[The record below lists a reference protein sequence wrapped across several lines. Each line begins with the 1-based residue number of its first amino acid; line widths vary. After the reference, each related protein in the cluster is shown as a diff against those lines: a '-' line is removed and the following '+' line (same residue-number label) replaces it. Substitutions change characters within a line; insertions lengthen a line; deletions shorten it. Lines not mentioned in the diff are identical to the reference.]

1 MKKRIKTTVVALTA
15 FTLLFTSTMI
25 APVLPEE
32 VKAETVMTQPLR
44 LAGTSRYDTAIQVS
58 QAGWEYAD
66 AVVLARGDDFP
77 DALSGVVL
85 AKSQLV
91 NGPLLLT
98 ETAQLTDGVLK
109 EIQRLGA
116 TKVYILGSPGAVS
129 QKVEK
134 ALADQGLT
142 VERLEGT
149 NRYGTASAIAKA
161 AVPQAEKVFL
171 ASGSDFPDALSIS
184 SYAAAQ
190 GIPLLLTEK
199 KAVPEVTLA
208 TLQSLGVK
216 NVTLIGGEGVIFPEV
231 RTQLEGLGFTVD
243 RLSGTDRYGTNLE
256 ILNKLSFNTEAI
268 YVATGTKFPDALAGA
283 ALAAKNNNPIVLV
296 PQKAIAAEGMSYLGT
311 RRGEGST
318 FTLLGGWGV
327 ISYGMESIIRTG
339 ALNPKISLQYWDGY
353 ASYETYLRQL
363 SMIPN
368 KATDYVDFVSPNWRG
383 SIGTDGSLKLVW
395 DDSSSN
401 FNQLTNMAHGLGMKV
416 LPLINGSG
424 ATLNTLLKSP
434 AAREKLIAEI
444 VELLEDTNSDGVVID
459 FETPLDYGDVKDPYD
474 GVRNDLT
481 AFMESLYS
489 QLKPMNKIVVMAVMP
504 RMSSSQYW
512 LDAYDYKALSHAVDY
527 MHVMTYDHHY
537 RTSAPGPIAPYPWI
551 KQVLTYIKGQGVDMG
566 KVLMGVPYYGRD
578 WVVTGKDA
586 NGSPTYNSTAFGYS
600 KALEIAKS
608 YGATI
613 TYSKYDATDP
623 VGTPTFKYT
632 DDKGVA
638 HTVFFDD
645 FTSWNAKLTV
655 INEFGLAGVAP
666 WAMGWV
672 DEETA
677 EGLYPLLN
685 QHLR

>member
-1 MKKRIKTTVVALTA
+1 MKKRIKTAVVTLTA
-15 FTLLFTSTMI
+15 FTLLFTSPMFTPI
-25 APVLPEE
+25 IPEE
-32 VKAETVMTQPLR
+32 VKAETSMTQPLR

-58 QAGWEYAD
+58 QSGWNYAD

-77 DALSGVVL
+77 DALAGVVL
-85 AKSQLV
+85 AKSSLV

-98 ETAQLTDGVLK
+98 ETAQLSEGVLE

-129 QKVEK
+129 EKVENT
-134 ALADQGLT
+134 LADQGLT

-149 NRYGTASAIAKA
+149 NRYGTAGEIAKA

-199 KAVPEVTLA
+199 KSVPEVTLE
-208 TLQSLGVK
+208 TLQALGVSE
-216 NVTLIGGEGVIFPEV
+216 VTLIGGEGVILPEV
-231 RTQLEGLGFTVD
+231 KAQLEDLDYTVD
-243 RLSGTDRYGTNLE
+243 RLSGADRYGTNLE
-256 ILNKLSFNTEAI
+256 ILNNLSFNTEAVYI
-268 YVATGTKFPDALAGA
+268 ATGAKFPDALAGA
-283 ALAAKNNNPIVLV
+283 ALAAQNNHPIVLA
-296 PQKAIAAEGMSYLGT
+296 PPKAFSEEGMSYLGS
-311 RRGEGST
+311 RRDEGAS

-339 ALNPKISLQYWDGY
+339 NVNPKISLQYWDGY

-363 SMIPN
+363 SLIPG
-368 KATDYVDFVSPNWRG
+368 KATDYVDYVSPNWRG

-395 DDSSSN
+395 DESSSN
-401 FNQLTNMAHGLGMKV
+401 YKQLTNMAHGLGMKV

-434 AAREKLIAEI
+434 AAREKLIGEI
-444 VELLEDTNSDGVVID
+444 VVLLKNTNADGVVID
-459 FETPLDYGDVKDPYD
+459 FETPLDYGDAKDPYD

-481 AFMESLYS
+481 AFMESLHS
-489 QLKPMNKIVVMAVMP
+489 ELQSMNKLVVMAVMP

-512 LDAYDYKALSHAVDY
+512 LDAYDYKALSQAVDY
-527 MHVMTYDHHY
+527 LHVMTYDHHY
-537 RTSAPGPIAPYPWI
+537 RTSAPGPISPYPWI
-551 KQVLTYIKGQGVDMG
+551 KQVLTYIQGQGVDMS
-566 KVLMGVPYYGRD
+566 KVLMGIPYYGRD
-578 WVVTGKDA
+578 WVVDGKDA
-586 NGSPTYNSTAFGYS
+586 NGNPTYNSTAFGYS
-600 KALEIAKS
+600 KALELADS

-613 TYSKYDATDP
+613 SYSKYNDADP

-632 DDKGVA
+632 DEKGVD

-645 FTSWNAKLTV
+645 YTSWNAKLSI
-655 INEFGLAGVAP
+655 INEFGLAGVGP

-672 DEETA
+672 DENTA
-677 EGLYPLLN
+677 EGLFPLLN

>member
-1 MKKRIKTTVVALTA
+1 MKRTTKTAVVVLTA
-15 FTLLFTSTMI
+15 FTLLFTSPMMMPL
-25 APVLPEE
+25 APQAVQ
-32 VKAETVMTQPLR
+32 AETSITQPLR

-58 QAGWEYAD
+58 QGGWNYAES
-66 AVVLARGDDFP
+66 VVLARGDDFP
-77 DALSGVVL
+77 DALAGVVL
-85 AKSQLV
+85 TKSV
-91 NGPLLLT
+91 NAPLLLT
-98 ETAQLTDGVLK
+98 ETKQLTTGVLD

-116 TKVYILGSPGAVS
+116 STVYILGSRGAVS
-129 QKVEK
+129 EEVEN
-134 ALADQGLT
+134 ALINEGLQ

-149 NRYGTASAIAKA
+149 DRYITASEIAKV
-161 AVPQAEKVFL
+161 AVPQTEKAFL
-171 ASGSDFPDALSIS
+171 ALGTDFPDALSIS

-199 KAVPEVTLA
+199 KKVPEVTLE

-216 NVTLIGGEGVIFPEV
+216 EVTLIGGEGVILPEV
-231 RTQLEGLGFTVD
+231 KVQLEELGFGVD
-243 RLSGTDRYGTNLE
+243 RLAGTDRYGTNLE
-256 ILNKLSFNTEAI
+256 ILNGLSFNNEAI

-296 PQKAIAAEGMSYLGT
+296 PQKDLKEESLDYLGA
-311 RRGEGST
+311 RRGDGSH

-339 ALNPKISLQYWDGY
+339 NLHPKISLQYWDGY
-353 ASYETYLRQL
+353 AKYETYLNQL

-368 KATDYVDFVSPNWRG
+368 QATDYVDYVSPNWRS
-383 SIGTDGSLKLVW
+383 SIGADGTLKLVW
-395 DDSSSN
+395 EEGSSN
-401 FNQLTNMAHGLGMKV
+401 YRQLTNMAHGLGMKV

-424 ATLNTLLKSP
+424 ATINTLLKSP
-434 AAREKLIAEI
+434 AAQEKLIAEI
-444 VELLEDTNSDGVVID
+444 VKLLNDTRSDGVIID
-459 FETPLDYGDVKDPYD
+459 FETPLDYGDAKDPYD

-481 AFMESLYS
+481 RFMESLYAE
-489 QLKPMNKIVVMAVMP
+489 LKPMNKIVVMTVMP

-512 LDAYDYKALSHAVDY
+512 LDAFDYEALSHTVDY

-537 RTSAPGPIAPYPWI
+537 RTSAPGAIAPYPWI
-551 KQVLTYIKGQGVDMG
+551 KQVLTYVKDQGVDMS
-566 KVLMGVPYYGRD
+566 KVMMGLPYYGRD
-578 WVVTGKDA
+578 WVVTGKDT
-586 NGSPTYNSTAFGYS
+586 NGNPTYNSTAFGYS
-600 KALEIAKS
+600 KALEIADA
-608 YGATI
+608 YGAEI
-613 TYSKYDATDP
+613 TYSKDNDKDP

-632 DDKGVA
+632 DDKGVE

-645 FTSWNAKLTV
+645 FTSWNAKLGV
-655 INEFGLAGVAP
+655 INEFGLAGVGP